1 MKDVLE
7 LIVNYGAAFVV
18 LAYFMWR
25 DYKFQTK
32 LVESLQAIKDT
43 LVKLEDKK

>member
-32 LVESLQAIKDT
+32 LVESLQVIKDT
-43 LVKLEDKK
+43 LLKLDSDK

>member
-18 LAYFMWR
+18 LAYFLWR
-25 DYKFQTK
+25 DYKFQIK
-32 LVESLQAIKDT
+32 LVESLQVIKDT
-43 LVKLEDKK
+43 LVKMDNK